1 MRPSKHGSGP
11 SPSGSDQRWLKDR
24 ELGDRT
30 YSDAECE
37 LLKARDDYRRRHG
50 RKFLDVTEI
59 MLELGYRRV

>member
-1 MRPSKHGSGP
+1 
-11 SPSGSDQRWLKDR
+11 LKDR

-37 LLKARDDYRRRHG
+37 LLKACDDYRRRHG